1 MAVETSQRHH
11 PLFGLMEMLSA
22 LLLLL
27 VMRSSADQEVKQN
40 LISTVGGDVTIPGPV
55 KSRGYLMN
63 QGIDI
68 ASVSDGVLE
77 IYNNDFLDRVSWDG
91 DTGQFT
97 IRRLQTKDSGIYLV
111 DVNRT
116 FVFFKLSV
124 YGRSH

>member
-1 MAVETSQRHH
+1 
-11 PLFGLMEMLSA
+11 
-22 LLLLL
+22 
-27 VMRSSADQEVKQN
+27 MRSSTDQEVKQN
-40 LISTVGGDVTIPGPV
+40 LISTVGGDVTIPVPV
-55 KSRGYLMN
+55 KSCGYLIN

-68 ASVSDGVLE
+68 ASVNDGVLE

-97 IRRLQTKDSGIYLV
+97 IRRLRTKDSGIYLV